1 MKLVLDIE
9 TTLDHSKIW
18 LVVTKILETGEIQCH
33 TESSSLKP
41 LIEAAEQIIGHN
53 AINFDLYL
61 LEKLWK
67 IPNMWNKCYDTLIM
81 SRLAFP
87 DRPGGH
93 SLENWGKTLKFP
105 KSEFDAFDGGLT
117 PEMIS
122 YCKQDVNLTEK
133 VYQAV
138 KKELKDFSQKSQDLE
153 HEVAFIVGQQERNG
167 FLLNVPYSLTFLAEL
182 RGKLEDIEQKLVS
195 SVPSTVVQIKTKVKT
210 IPFNPGSRQQIGDR
224 LIKLGWKP
232 DKFTPTGKPV
242 VDEGTLKHF
251 DHPVARLIETYLML
265 QKRVAQ
271 VSSWIDAA
279 DPQGYVHGKVITN
292 GAITSRMTHHS
303 PNMAQVPNMGAI
315 YGKEC
320 RSCWVAPEGYVM
332 VGIDASALELC
343 MLAHYMRDADYV
355 QAVIHGSKE
364 SKTDIHSV
372 NQRAANLETRDQAKT
387 FIYAFLYG
395 AGPAK
400 IGSIVGGGASEGQ
413 ALIDSFLHKTPALAK
428 LRKKVTKYAEKGWL
442 PGLDGRRILVRSP
455 YAALNTLLQ
464 GAGAIVMKEA
474 LALFYLSLNTYR
486 LDYRFVANVH
496 DEWQLYC
503 KPEDAELVGRIGTDA
518 ITTAGKILDVR
529 CPLSGSYN
537 IGRNWAETH

>member
-1 MKLVLDIE
+1 M
-9 TTLDHSKIW
+9 
-18 LVVTKILETGEIQCH
+18 
-33 TESSSLKP
+33 
-41 LIEAAEQIIGHN
+41 
-53 AINFDLYL
+53 
-61 LEKLWK
+61 
-67 IPNMWNKCYDTLIM
+67 
-81 SRLAFP
+81 R
-87 DRPGGH
+87 
-93 SLENWGKTLKFP
+93 
-105 KSEFDAFDGGLT
+105 
-117 PEMIS
+117 
-122 YCKQDVNLTEK
+122 
-133 VYQAV
+133 
-138 KKELKDFSQKSQDLE
+138 
-153 HEVAFIVGQQERNG
+153 
-167 FLLNVPYSLTFLAEL
+167 
-182 RGKLEDIEQKLVS
+182 
-195 SVPSTVVQIKTKVKT
+195 
-210 IPFNPGSRQQIGDR
+210 
-224 LIKLGWKP
+224 
-232 DKFTPTGKPV
+232 
-242 VDEGTLKHF
+242 
-251 DHPVARLIETYLML
+251 
-265 QKRVAQ
+265 
-271 VSSWIDAA
+271 SSWIDAA

-355 QAVIHGSKE
+355 QAVVHGSKE

-455 YAALNTLLQ
+455 HAALNTLLQ

-503 KPEDAELVGRIGTDA
+503 KPEVPKVEEKPEPKEKSKPAA
-518 ITTAGKILDVR
+518 HAAKTAK
-529 CPLSGSYN
+529 SGHSK
-537 IGRNWAETH
+537 